1 MYVSSPTRTRFRRRL
16 GADTDTF
23 YWNQD
28 PSVGPVVTGNP
39 QAIAASKVIAAEQ
52 GKQEPSAWW
61 GPQYNQPTFDE
72 VLALANAQDA
82 ANASASPAVPN
93 ILGLG
98 LNLPSLPAGADS
110 LSAVPWWMWGLLLG
124 GGALLVVK
132 VLK

>member
-1 MYVSSPTRTRFRRRL
+1 MS
-16 GADTDTF
+16 GASAKRKK
-23 YWNQD
+23 NA
-28 PSVGPVVTGNP
+28 PVARKAT
-39 QAIAASKVIAAEQ
+39 AEETVQ
-52 GKQEPSAWW
+52 
-61 GPQYNQPTFDE
+61 QPTFDE

-110 LSAVPWWMWGLLLG
+110 LSAVPWWIWGLLLG